1 MKSAFLVVPL
11 VIGAALLTQVRSR
24 GIDPD
29 ELEHLHAACAVSWGE
44 VPYRDFFEHHA
55 PGLYYL
61 LQPILRAT
69 GPELPALWWSRLL
82 MWVMGMATL
91 ALTGAMTYRV
101 AGRNAALVAP
111 ALLSCTTIFFWKSAE
126 VRPDVPAA
134 LLLTLA
140 ACIVIRPWRRLSLA
154 ALLVGLLLGSATL
167 LTQKAVVPAAA
178 MIFAQMVVQVI
189 CRRRLQSPMGK
200 REPLLSASGDASYS
214 VWHYA
219 VMILAGAAT
228 WLAAIGFFWT
238 AGGAE
243 AFLHATVCQLW
254 RWPVRQSPL
263 VALRPTLLAD
273 LPLWIGAAAAMVASI
288 RGVWTTPGEPQ
299 IAAVPGAGVI
309 LSAAKNLAR
318 DGGAHEILRCAQND
332 GISQGRAVLSLTVLI
347 CFVGGLVM
355 KAAYSQYY
363 LLWFPMAA
371 VVAADWLVRCG
382 TVPKFISTRAGL
394 SPSSSAMTSLT
405 RWTFLGT
412 LGVLVV
418 LEAFLAAR
426 AGDRGGDGALPHL
439 LDRFSTTA
447 IDVFAVGFIPIV
459 AIAAAVCLAR
469 RHRVGVVLWLA
480 VLGFGY
486 ASLRNVDALCWSNRE
501 QVAALEQ
508 VDRLVGPDETAFD
521 GFTGLGTFRRHAYYY
536 WWLNPYSF
544 AFMQAE
550 SGEQDLLARLKQSP
564 PKLICVDENVRSL
577 PDVMAWIE
585 ENYRSVEPPLY
596 VRK

>member
-1 MKSAFLVVPL
+1 MKFALLVFPL
-11 VIGAALLTQVRSR
+11 VIGAALLMQVRSR

-29 ELEHLHAACAVSWGE
+29 ELEHLHAACAVSWGK

-55 PGLYYL
+55 PGLYYV
-61 LQPILRAT
+61 LQPILRVT
-69 GPELPALWWSRLL
+69 GTELPALWWSRLL
-82 MWVMGMATL
+82 MWVAGMATL
-91 ALTGAMTYRV
+91 ALTGAMAYRV
-101 AGRNAALVAP
+101 AGGRAALVAP
-111 ALLSCTTIFFWKSAE
+111 TLLSCTTIFFWKSVE

-140 ACIVIRPWRRLSLA
+140 ACILIRHWRRAPSLA
-154 ALLVGLLLGSATL
+154 ALLVGLLLGLATL
-167 LTQKAVVPAAA
+167 LTQKAIVPAAA
-178 MIFAQMVVQVI
+178 MILAQIVAQVI
-189 CRRRLQSPMGK
+189 WRLQSPMGK

-219 VMILAGAAT
+219 ALILAGAAT
-228 WLAAIGFFWT
+228 WLAAIGLFWT

-243 AFLHATVCQLW
+243 AFLHATVSQLW

-273 LPLWIGAAAAMVASI
+273 LPLWIGAAAAIVASI
-288 RGVWTTPGEPQ
+288 RGVCTT
-299 IAAVPGAGVI
+299 AGPTDASQGS
-309 LSAAKNLAR
+309 L
-318 DGGAHEILRCAQND
+318 
-332 GISQGRAVLSLTVLI
+332 QGRAVLSLTVLI

-371 VVAADWLVRCG
+371 VVAADWLVRRG
-382 TVPKFISTRAGL
+382 TVPKFLSTRAGL
-394 SPSSSAMTSLT
+394 SPSGCAMTPRTYWMFS
-405 RWTFLGT
+405 GA

-418 LEAFLAAR
+418 LEAFLAAN
-426 AGDRGGDGALPHL
+426 AGDRGADGALPHL

-447 IDVFAVGFIPIV
+447 IDVFAVGFIPAV

-469 RHRVGVVLWLA
+469 RYRAGVVLWLA

-486 ASLRNVDALCWSNRE
+486 AGLRNVDALCWSNRE

-508 VDRLVGPDETAFD
+508 VGRLVGPDETVLD
-521 GFTGLGTFRRHAYYY
+521 GFTGLGAFRRHAYYY
-536 WWLNPYSF
+536 WWLNPYSL

-577 PDVMAWIE
+577 RDVMAWIE
-585 ENYRSVEPPLY
+585 ENYRPVEPPLY
-596 VRK
+596 VRR